1 MCSELDP
8 SIFIKY
14 FYMIIKTGI
23 TNYKLQLQ
31 IKIGIGSTKAWNIK
45 PDKKCFIG
53 RWQILFIS
61 TA

>member
-31 IKIGIGSTKAWNIK
+31 IKIGIGSTKA
-45 PDKKCFIG
+45 
-53 RWQILFIS
+53 
-61 TA
+61 